1 MAYWLEI
8 DERVVRYFREAE
20 GISRQ
25 ARLTLTAGLHRDLR
39 EHGDALR
46 QIPQLRLATG
56 SPCFRYEIVIR
67 DTDRLR
73 VFRFIVNDASAEH
86 GVLRILYADE
96 LSPPSPSGSS

>member
-20 GISRQ
+20 SISRQ
-25 ARLTLTAGLHRDLR
+25 ARIALTAGLHRDLR

-46 QIPQLRLATG
+46 QIADLRLAPG
-56 SPCFRYEIVIR
+56 SPCFRYEIIIR

-73 VFRFIVNDASAEH
+73 IFRFIVNDAGAEH
-86 GVLRILYADE
+86 GVLRIVYADE
-96 LSPPSPSGSS
+96 LAPHRPPGTS